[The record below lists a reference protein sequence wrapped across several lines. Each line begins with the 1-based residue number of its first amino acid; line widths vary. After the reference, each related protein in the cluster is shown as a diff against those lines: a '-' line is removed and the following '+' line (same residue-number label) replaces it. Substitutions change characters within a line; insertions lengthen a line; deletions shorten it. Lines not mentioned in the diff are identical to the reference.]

1 LGRAISAH
9 FQRIDAAVRLDRIVL
24 CRLRSLMAS
33 VSHSRLRHAAR
44 APLVL
49 VLEDEPSLQELMAR
63 LLRVHGFESRHGR
76 TVDEAIVAA
85 EREHIDAFILD
96 IGLRGADSG
105 FTMLQWLRRDSRYA
119 QSPVTMVTGQRV
131 LSPEQQ
137 HLLRSHRAH
146 VIHKPHP
153 HMTLV
158 NHLKRVVVAREPST
172 QPEVH

>member
-1 LGRAISAH
+1 
-9 FQRIDAAVRLDRIVL
+9 
-24 CRLRSLMAS
+24 M
-33 VSHSRLRHAAR
+33 
-44 APLVL
+44 L

-76 TVDEAIVAA
+76 TVDEAIAAA
-85 EREHIDAFILD
+85 EGDHIDAFILD

-105 FTMLQWLRRDSRYA
+105 FTMLQWLRRDARYE
-119 QSPVTMVTGQRV
+119 QTPVIIVTGQRV

-137 HLLRSHRAH
+137 QLLRSHRAH

-158 NHLKRVVVAREPST
+158 GHLKRVIVPREP
-172 QPEVH
+172 

>member
-1 LGRAISAH
+1 
-9 FQRIDAAVRLDRIVL
+9 
-24 CRLRSLMAS
+24 MAS

-63 LLRVHGFESRHGR
+63 LLRVHGYDSRHGR
-76 TVDEAIVAA
+76 TLDEAMAAA
-85 EREHIDAFILD
+85 ERDPIDAFILD

-105 FTMLQWLRRDSRYA
+105 LTMLRWLRSQPQYA
-119 QSPVTMVTGQRV
+119 ATPVTMVTGQRV

-137 HLLRSHRAH
+137 ELLRSHHAH

-153 HMTLV
+153 HMALV
-158 NHLKRVVVAREPST
+158 NHLKRVIVRHD
-172 QPEVH
+172 Q